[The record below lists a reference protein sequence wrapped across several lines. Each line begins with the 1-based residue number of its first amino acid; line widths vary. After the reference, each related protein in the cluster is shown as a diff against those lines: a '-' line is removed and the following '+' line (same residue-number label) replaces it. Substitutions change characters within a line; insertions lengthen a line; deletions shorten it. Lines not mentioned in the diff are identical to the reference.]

1 MNQRIE
7 KMAEEIARTERKI
20 ADATNRLR
28 DLRDRK
34 TALENDEIVARVRVA
49 AAEEGADIDA
59 VLDRLMPSGAGAA
72 PAAPGKR
79 GRKGAADGEDDS

>member
-59 VLDRLMPSGAGAA
+59 VLDRLMPSGTGAA

-79 GRKGAADGEDDS
+79 VRKGAAGGEDDS

>member
-59 VLDRLMPSGAGAA
+59 VLDRLMPNGAGAA